1 MFDTL
6 VVVAVI
12 LILESCITN
21 RTIEE
26 IIFMSDFMFE
36 QTQFRFELG
45 PTYKTCLI
53 SFRSVRNHVT
63 FLELKITS
71 LAFRQSTENIL
82 NLTKPS
88 LVAYDF
94 PQKSHWNVLLRK
106 SELK

>member
-1 MFDTL
+1 M
-6 VVVAVI
+6 VVAVI
-12 LILESCITN
+12 LILKSCITD

-45 PTYKTCLI
+45 PTDKTCLI

-71 LAFRQSTENIL
+71 LELCHSTEISL

-106 SELK
+106 REPK